1 MYEKLELV
9 FVAVGELPMLCGCI
23 CNTNTFF
30 SPLQDAP
37 KKTPKVNS
45 GGLQKHK
52 QTDRHTSRIS
62 TKPKG
67 TLQFIFCS

>member
-30 SPLQDAP
+30 FPPSGCTKEDAQ
-37 KKTPKVNS
+37 S
-45 GGLQKHK
+45 
-52 QTDRHTSRIS
+52 
-62 TKPKG
+62 
-67 TLQFIFCS
+67 